1 MTETRTK
8 SSAAPAFVAAIVALI
23 FWGGTAVANRYAV
36 GFIDPITVATLRSM
50 LAGAIALIAA
60 LALRMP
66 FPATRRDRFLLL
78 LVGLFGFAIWPVVI
92 SLGLARTTA
101 SHAALILATMP
112 IMTVLIASIVHRSIP
127 PVAWWL
133 GGATALLATAI
144 LIIHRDGTLTVADP
158 ADAVIGDLIILAGC
172 VLCAAGYVVAAKLT
186 PKIGSVATTF
196 WALSTALVITAPVF
210 AYSQQHTDWGNVPA
224 SAWWAIVW
232 LTLLSSLLGSVLWF
246 FALARGGIEKIG
258 SLQMLMPIITLA
270 GAVWILGEILTLQ
283 LIGLSALVI
292 VGTFIAHRFSIRKQ

>member
-1 MTETRTK
+1 MTSARTTD
-8 SSAAPAFVAAIVALI
+8 SATTAFVAAIFALI

-50 LAGAIALIAA
+50 LAGAIALVTA
-60 LALRMP
+60 LVLQMP

-78 LVGLFGFAIWPVVI
+78 LVGLFGFAIWPLAI

-112 IMTVLIASIVHRSIP
+112 IMTVLVASVVHRTIP
-127 PVAWWL
+127 PVPWWL
-133 GGATALLATAI
+133 GGGTALLATAI
-144 LIIHRDGTLTVADP
+144 LIIRRDGSLTVADP
-158 ADAVIGDLIILAGC
+158 ATAVIGDLIILAGC
-172 VLCAAGYVVAAKLT
+172 VLCAIGYVVAAKLT

-196 WALSTALVITAPVF
+196 WALSIALVITAPVF
-210 AYSQQHTDWGNVPA
+210 AFSQQQTDWAAVPA
-224 SAWWAIVW
+224 AAWWAIVW
-232 LTLLSSLLGSVLWF
+232 LTFLSSLLGSVLWF

-270 GAVWILGEILTLQ
+270 GAVWILGELLTLQ
-283 LIGLSALVI
+283 LIGLSALII
-292 VGTFIAHRFSIRKQ
+292 VGTFIAHRFSIRDQ

>member
-1 MTETRTK
+1 MTNPGKTG
-8 SSAAPAFVAAIVALI
+8 AATTAFVAAIFGLI

-50 LAGAIALIAA
+50 LAGAIALLTA
-60 LALRMP
+60 LVLRMP

-78 LVGLFGFAIWPVVI
+78 LVALFGFAIWPLAI

-112 IMTVLIASIVHRSIP
+112 IMTVLIASIVHRTVP
-127 PVAWWL
+127 PAGWWL
-133 GGATALLATAI
+133 GGAATLLATAI
-144 LIIHRDGTLTVADP
+144 LIIHRDGSLTVADP
-158 ADAVIGDLIILAGC
+158 AAAVVGDLMILAGC
-172 VLCAAGYVVAAKLT
+172 VLCAVGYVVAAKLT

-196 WALSTALVITAPVF
+196 WALSIALVITAPVF
-210 AYSQQHTDWGNVPA
+210 AYSQQQTAWASVPT

-232 LTLLSSLLGSVLWF
+232 LTFLSSLLGSVLWF

-270 GAVWILGEILTLQ
+270 GAVWLLDEVLTPQ
-283 LIGLSALVI
+283 LVGLSALI
-292 VGTFIAHRFSIRKQ
+292 LVGTFIAHRFSIRDQ